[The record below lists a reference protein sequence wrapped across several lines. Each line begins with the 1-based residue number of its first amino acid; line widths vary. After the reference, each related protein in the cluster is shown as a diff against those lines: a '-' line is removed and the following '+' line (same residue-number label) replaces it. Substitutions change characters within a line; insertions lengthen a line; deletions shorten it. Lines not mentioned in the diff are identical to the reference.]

1 MISNKCLVCG
11 SYSMRADRAL
21 SGRLVCNSCGT
32 PLGVR
37 RPGNNK
43 INKFNVFSFKKCVE
57 LSLKHQ
63 KSKISKSLCLTISNG
78 QGLRWI
84 KVSYDLVIRDK

>member
-32 PLGVR
+32 PFGVR
-37 RPGNNK
+37 RPGNKK
-43 INKFNVFSFKKCVE
+43 INNFNVFSF
-57 LSLKHQ
+57 
-63 KSKISKSLCLTISNG
+63 N
-78 QGLRWI
+78 I
-84 KVSYDLVIRDK
+84 KYFLFIFLLIVSFILVII

>member
-1 MISNKCLVCG
+1 
-11 SYSMRADRAL
+11 MRADRAL

-43 INKFNVFSFKKCVE
+43 INNFNVFSF
-57 LSLKHQ
+57 
-63 KSKISKSLCLTISNG
+63 N
-78 QGLRWI
+78 I
-84 KVSYDLVIRDK
+84 KYFLFIFLLIVSFILVII

>member
-37 RPGNNK
+37 RQGNNK
-43 INKFNVFSFKKCVE
+43 INNFNFFSF
-57 LSLKHQ
+57 
-63 KSKISKSLCLTISNG
+63 N
-78 QGLRWI
+78 I
-84 KVSYDLVIRDK
+84 KYFLFIFLLIVSFILVII

>member
-11 SYSMRADRAL
+11 SYNMRADRAL

-32 PLGVR
+32 PFGVR

-43 INKFNVFSFKKCVE
+43 INNFNVFSF
-57 LSLKHQ
+57 
-63 KSKISKSLCLTISNG
+63 N
-78 QGLRWI
+78 I
-84 KVSYDLVIRDK
+84 KYILFIFLLIVSFILVII